1 MANPIKNLEKRY
13 DELVRDIIGHL
24 KNLLADLNKEKES
37 LNKERKMNIYDLYE
51 SKKMELLAKKNE
63 VVENHKNK
71 GGVTDEQKN
80 NIIRSYE
87 AFEKLI
93 DQEMKLDKQDA
104 VTYKSE
110 QERVAEEIKAIGRI
124 LDYIKKNTGN
134 SYKRFN
140 LNTSGI
146 QTEIRRVDK
155 AIISREL
162 EKKRT
167 IKHTKLK
174 NKINKEA
181 ETLLDSIN
189 KLLKQGQ

>member
-80 NIIRSYE
+80 NIIGSYE
-87 AFEKLI
+87 EFEKLI

>member
-1 MANPIKNLEKRY
+1 MADPIKNLVKRY
-13 DELVRDIIGHL
+13 DELVSDIIGHL
-24 KNLLADLNKEKES
+24 KNLLDDLKNEKES
-37 LNKERKMNIYDLYE
+37 LNKERRIDIYDLYE
-51 SKKMELLAKKNE
+51 GKKMELLAM
-63 VVENHKNK
+63 KNK
-71 GGVTDEQKN
+71 VVNNPENGGGVTDEQKN
-80 NIIRSYE
+80 KIIRSYE

-93 DQEMKLDKQDA
+93 DQEMKLDTQDA

-162 EKKRT
+162 EKERT
-167 IKHTKLK
+167 IKHTELK
-174 NKINKEA
+174 IKINNEA
-181 ETLLDSIN
+181 KTLLNSIN
-189 KLLKQGQ
+189 NLLNQGQ

>member
-13 DELVRDIIGHL
+13 DELVSDIIGHL
-24 KNLLADLNKEKES
+24 KNLLDDLKNEKES
-37 LNKERKMNIYDLYE
+37 LNKERRIDIYDLYE
-51 SKKMELLAKKNE
+51 GKKMELLAM
-63 VVENHKNK
+63 KNK
-71 GGVTDEQKN
+71 VVNNPENGGGVTDEQKN
-80 NIIRSYE
+80 KIIRSYE

-140 LNTSGI
+140 LNTSGV
-146 QTEIRRVDK
+146 QTGIIRVGK

-162 EKKRT
+162 EKERT
-167 IKHTKLK
+167 IKHTELK
-174 NKINKEA
+174 IKINNEA
-181 ETLLDSIN
+181 KTLLNSIN
-189 KLLKQGQ
+189 NLLNQGQ